1 MNRENAKL
9 LAPII
14 EAYGNGEQI
23 QTFDGKK
30 WQDVAYPDF
39 DCNAKDYR
47 IKPKKRTIWVEI
59 NEYGVMT
66 RLADYEFVGGTK
78 FVEASNAS
86 N

>member
-14 EAYGNGEQI
+14 KAFGDGEQI
-23 QTFDGKK
+23 QTFNGEK
-30 WQDVAYPDF
+30 WQDVSLPEF

-47 IKPKKRTIWVEI
+47 IKPQPKRRTLWVEI

-66 RLADYEFVGGTK
+66 RFPEHEFVGGTK
-78 FVEASNAS
+78 FVEVV
-86 N
+86 